1 MDNGQEKKL
10 PWVKWYW
17 SDWKNEDGLELVSL
31 AARGLWVTMLSV
43 MASSRKKGFLLLGN
57 NKMSVKDLANLTR
70 ISEKEA
76 LDLLSELREKDV
88 FSETSD
94 GIIYNRRMTREAE
107 ISSVRAEC
115 GRRGGRPK
123 SKGKAKAKQNES
135 KGKAVCESKT
145 KAPSASAYASA
156 SIFFEEGVWG
166 GIRDDEISAWSE
178 AYPAC
183 NVLGELKKMAEWLKA
198 NPDKKKI
205 RYRRFIVNW
214 LSRTQDR
221 GGSGSGRGNR
231 EPDPPHVGANPKPDK
246 SPAYWAEVRRLK
258 AEGIEGQALT
268 DALAKKAKEGKA

>member
-166 GIRDDEISAWSE
+166 GICDDDISAWSE

-183 NVLGELKKMAEWLKA
+183 DILGELKKMAEWLKA

-214 LSRTQDR
+214 LSRTQDN
-221 GGSGSGRGNR
+221 GGSGRGRR
-231 EPDPPHVGANPKPDK
+231 EPDSPKVGTNTAETHGAD
-246 SPAYWAEVRRLK
+246 YWAEVRKFK
-258 AEGIEGQALT
+258 AQGLEGQALT
-268 DALAKKAKEGKA
+268 DALGNKAKEATS

>member
-145 KAPSASAYASA
+145 KAPSASVSASA

-221 GGSGSGRGNR
+221 GGSGSQSGKGHRD
-231 EPDPPHVGANPKPDK
+231 PDPPYIGASIQSGHDIFRE
-246 SPAYWAEVRRLK
+246 AYEK
-258 AEGIEGQALT
+258 N
-268 DALAKKAKEGKA
+268 KAKEGKACEE

>member
-1 MDNGQEKKL
+1 MDDGREDKL
-10 PWVKWYW
+10 PWIKWYW
-17 SDWKNEDGLELVSL
+17 QDWKNEDGLQLVSL

-88 FSETSD
+88 FSETED
-94 GIIYNRRMTREAE
+94 GITYNRRMVREAE
-107 ISSVRAEC
+107 ISSVKAEA
-115 GRRGGRPK
+115 GRLG
-123 SKGKAKAKQNES
+123 GKARSKALAKLKHNPSRPIKRKGS
-135 KGKAVCESKT
+135 KIV
-145 KAPSASAYASA
+145 APSASASAYA

-166 GIRDDEISAWSE
+166 GIRDDDISAWSE

-183 NVLGELKKMAEWLKA
+183 DIRGELKKMGEWLKA

-214 LSRTQDR
+214 LARTQDR
-221 GGSGSGRGNR
+221 GGSGNGKGRR
-231 EPDPPHVGANPKPDK
+231 EPDSPQVGANTSATHDEK
-246 SPAYWAEVRRLK
+246 YWAEVRRLK